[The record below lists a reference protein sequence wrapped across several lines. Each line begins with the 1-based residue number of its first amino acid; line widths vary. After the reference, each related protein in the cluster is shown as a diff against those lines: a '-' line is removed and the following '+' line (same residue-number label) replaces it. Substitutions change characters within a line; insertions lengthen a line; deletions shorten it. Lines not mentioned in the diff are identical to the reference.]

1 MLTEEEK
8 KELFRQLN
16 EKRRE
21 VSVLRANLNQA
32 DDQKESWFSKKE
44 SYSKDISDFIKK
56 VKKNKEERNALT
68 ELVKKDKKVRTES
81 NSQARS
87 KIEELKSLNKEKTEI
102 SKKHEIKGDP
112 SYIKNEM
119 DRLETKI
126 ETEVMSFDRE
136 KKIMDQI
143 RELKKRYKET
153 KKVSD
158 VWEKIN
164 ALSRDV
170 DHLKKNARET
180 HLNIQNRATES
191 QKKHEDM
198 IKQSAEIDELKKKE
212 EEAFGKFIEFKK
224 KFNEINE
231 KLKESLLELNRLNET
246 ANQHKLEAVKEK
258 KEQEEKFL
266 KDKEDLIE
274 EKIRTGKKLTTE
286 DLLVFQKTFD
296 SKGKSR

>member
-87 KIEELKSLNKEKTEI
+87 KIEELKSLNKEKMDI
-102 SKKHEIKGDP
+102 SKKHDIKGDP
-112 SYIKNEM
+112 SHIKGEI

-212 EEAFGKFIEFKK
+212 EEAFSKFIEFKK

-231 KLKESLLELNRLNET
+231 KLKVSLLELNRLNET

-258 KEQEEKFL
+258 RDQEDKFL

-286 DLLVFQKTFD
+286 DLLVFQKTVS
-296 SKGKSR
+296 SKEKF